1 MGKIKEIS
9 FLLFFF
15 PSFFSYSVR
24 LQEEGGGTQQCI
36 HKEKQYKVK
45 RKVDFPLD
53 VV

>member
-15 PSFFSYSVR
+15 ISYSVR
-24 LQEEGGGTQQCI
+24 LKEEGGGTQQCI